1 MNRTSLLVVCVALF
15 FAGCGGGKARHFA
28 EKYGSEGAIW
38 RVDTVAGEGVT
49 YYKEIQ
55 PILEN
60 RCSACHSCYDAPC
73 QLKFTSFEGMD
84 RGGTQTLVYNSS
96 RISADDPTR
105 LFVDAET
112 TEAWRAKGFH
122 PVLNER
128 LQEPGV
134 NLENSLLI
142 LMLRLKRTHPQPSE
156 ELLPQVF
163 NLSLAKTN
171 NCVTREDF
179 ESFEKRYPLWG
190 MPYALPGLTG
200 AEHDAIVA
208 WARGGGRMMAPEEG
222 PAWHREV
229 IKKWE
234 SFLNGN
240 SLREKLVSRYIFE
253 HLFIAHIH
261 FKGFPSREFYRLVRS
276 TTPTG
281 EAVDEIATVRPYD
294 DPGVTDFYYRFKQ
307 TPVVVVK
314 DHTVYRLNDAK
325 MARYN
330 ELFFQPNYEVSTLPA
345 YTPDVAANPLSAFVE
360 LPAKSRY
367 RFLLDNAH
375 FIVNGFI
382 KGPVCR
388 GQVAL
393 NVINDHF
400 FLAFFDPERD
410 SISSDSDFLAKM
422 KRSLDLPGELEN
434 TLNISSI
441 WFRYSGKQERYLTAK
456 EDYLQ
461 ALYSDNQGSDISHI
475 WDGDKGTND
484 NAVLTVFRHFDSA
497 TVLKGFVGQ
506 VPKTAWVVDFP
517 LLERIHYLLV
527 AGFDVYGNV
536 GHQAVTRLYMDF
548 LRMEGENNFLSFMPS
563 ALRMPMR
570 RSWYKGAGA
579 EFKNYLENPLLG
591 LGRETGIVYT
601 TATPK
606 AEFFEKVLAH
616 VGPAV
621 SAEDRINRCSHG
633 DCIDPDDTPAQI
645 QAEEALRRLARIR
658 GTRTRTFPDVT
669 FIRVVTPP
677 DQEDLAYSVIK
688 NKALSNNSFMLGE
701 ARRREPQHDT
711 LSIIRGHVGSYPN
724 AFAKV
729 SVEGMG
735 EFVDAWVKVKDEITY
750 YLMARKYFAR
760 RTTPTFWDE
769 YDWHCQ
775 AFLAAKPVE
784 GGYFDLYRYSRI
796 ADKGGQVPTGW

>member
-128 LQEPGV
+128 LQEPGG

-142 LMLRLKRTHPQPSE
+142 QMLRLKRAHPQPTE
-156 ELLPQVF
+156 ELLPRVF

-179 ESFEKRYPLWG
+179 DSFEKRYPLWG
-190 MPYALPGLTG
+190 MPYALPGLTD

-208 WARGGGRMMAPEEG
+208 WARGGGRMMAPEES
-222 PAWHREV
+222 PVWHREV
-229 IKKWE
+229 IEKWE

-261 FKGFPSREFYRLVRS
+261 FKGFPARKFYRLVRS

-294 DPGVTDFYYRFKQ
+294 DPGMTDFYYRFKL
-307 TPVVVVK
+307 TPAVVVK
-314 DHTVYRLNDAK
+314 DHTVYRLSDAK

-330 ELFFQPNYEVSTLPA
+330 ELFYQPRYEVSALPA

-400 FLAFFDPERD
+400 FVAFFDPKRD
-410 SISSDSDFLAKM
+410 AISSDSEFLAKM
-422 KRSLDLPGELEN
+422 KRFLDLPGELEN
-434 TLNISSI
+434 TLNIPSI
-441 WFRYSGKQERYLTAK
+441 WFRYSRKQDRYLTAK
-456 EDYLQ
+456 EGYLQ
-461 ALYSDNQGSDISHI
+461 ALYPDNRGSDISHI

-563 ALRMPMR
+563 AERMPMR

-591 LGRETGIVYT
+591 LGRETGIAYS

-616 VGPAV
+616 VGPVV
-621 SAEDRINRCSHG
+621 SAEDRINRCPGG
-633 DCIDPDDTPAQI
+633 DCIAPEDTPAQI

-658 GTRTRTFPDVT
+658 GKRTRTFPDVT

-677 DQEDLAYSVIK
+677 GQEDLAYSVIK
-688 NKALSNNSFMLGE
+688 NKALSNNSFMFGE

-711 LSIIRGHVGSYPN
+711 LSIVRGHVGSYPN

-729 SVEGMG
+729 SADGMDA
-735 EFVDAWVKVKDEITY
+735 FVDAWVKVKDEITY
-750 YLMARKYFAR
+750 YLMAREYFAR

-775 AFLAAKPVE
+775 TFLAAKPVE